1 MDSERKELLIIIF
14 ILTRCAFCFEFDVVF
29 RLPSLLGLLD
39 EFGDCMLSDPVWPL
53 MLGRDTELLRELP
66 KKKYR

>member
-1 MDSERKELLIIIF
+1 VLKLIVKLIDIFFYKLFVSMDSERKELLIIIF

-39 EFGDCMLSDPVWPL
+39 EFGDCMLSDPV
-53 MLGRDTELLRELP
+53 
-66 KKKYR
+66 